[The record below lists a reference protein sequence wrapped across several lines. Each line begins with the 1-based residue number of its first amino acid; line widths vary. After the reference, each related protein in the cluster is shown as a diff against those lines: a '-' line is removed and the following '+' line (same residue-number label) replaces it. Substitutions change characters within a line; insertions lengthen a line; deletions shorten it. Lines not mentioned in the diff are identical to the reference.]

1 MQVVVVTPNAGD
13 AELAAGF
20 LDGPQVRTTVCA
32 GISHLCEMTGAGVGC
47 VVLVE
52 EALLE
57 PEIHAFQAVI
67 EAQPAWSDL
76 PLVVVASQG
85 SSIPALVDHYFPLL
99 GNVTVLQR
107 PLHPLTL
114 VSAVNAA
121 LRSRQRQYEVR
132 DLLNER
138 ANAVRQRDE
147 FMAMLAHELRNPLA
161 PIRNAAYIMKNLA
174 PGDPTFEKCRSMIEK
189 QARHISRLVDDLLDV
204 SRLELGKVTLRA
216 QDVDLN
222 QAVASAVEACAPVTS
237 AQRVEVRL
245 ASSPLT
251 ALGDPVRL
259 EQVFGNLIVNA
270 AKFTPEGGT
279 ISVETRQDGAFGVVS
294 VSDTG
299 KGIHEDMLDAVID
312 LCVQEQ
318 RTLARSE
325 GGLGIGLTLVKRLV
339 EMHGGTVSVQSGGPG
354 KGARF
359 ETRFPLAEP
368 AGASPSKGDGRPAS
382 STTKRVLVVEDADDA
397 RESLGMLLTQWDH
410 DVSFA
415 RNGIDGLERA
425 RELQPDVA
433 IIDIGLPGINGYE
446 VARRIRE
453 GALPWSR
460 RLKLLAL
467 TGYGQPEDRV
477 RAVQAGF
484 DQHLLKPV
492 EPSVLK
498 QMLMD

>member
-20 LDGPQVRTTVCA
+20 LDGPQVRTTLCA
-32 GISHLCEMTGAGVGC
+32 EMSHLCEMTGPDVGC

-52 EALLE
+52 EALLD
-57 PEIHAFQAVI
+57 PEIRSFQAAM

-76 PLVVVASQG
+76 PLVLIASQG
-85 SSIPALVDHYFPLL
+85 SSLPALVDHYFPLL
-99 GNVTVLQR
+99 GNVTILQR

-132 DLLNER
+132 ELLNER

-161 PIRNAAYIMKNLA
+161 PIRNAAYILKGLKVA
-174 PGDPTFEKCRSMIEK
+174 HPSFEKCTAMIEK

-222 QAVASAVEACAPVTS
+222 QAVASAVEACAPITV
-237 AQRVEVRL
+237 AQRVEVWL
-245 ASSPLT
+245 ASSPILT
-251 ALGDPVRL
+251 RGDPVRL

-270 AKFTPEGGT
+270 AKFTPGGGT
-279 ISVETRQDGAFGVVS
+279 ISVETRREGAFGVVA

-299 KGIHEDMLDAVID
+299 KGIRADMLDAVFD
-312 LCVQEQ
+312 LFVQEQ
-318 RTLARSE
+318 STLARSE

-339 EMHGGTVSVQSGGPG
+339 EMHGGTVGVQSAGPG
-354 KGARF
+354 KGSRF
-359 ETRFPLAEP
+359 EARFPLVHA
-368 AGASPSKGDGRPAS
+368 AGASPSLDDAQQPAG
-382 STTKRVLVVEDADDA
+382 TTKRVLVVEDADDA
-397 RESLGMLLTQWDH
+397 RESLGMLLAQWHH

-415 RNGIDGLERA
+415 RDGIDGLARA

-453 GALPWSR
+453 GTLPWSR
-460 RLKLLAL
+460 RVKLLAL
-467 TGYGQPEDRV
+467 TGYGQPEDRD
-477 RAVQAGF
+477 RAAQAGF

-492 EPSVLK
+492 EPSLLK